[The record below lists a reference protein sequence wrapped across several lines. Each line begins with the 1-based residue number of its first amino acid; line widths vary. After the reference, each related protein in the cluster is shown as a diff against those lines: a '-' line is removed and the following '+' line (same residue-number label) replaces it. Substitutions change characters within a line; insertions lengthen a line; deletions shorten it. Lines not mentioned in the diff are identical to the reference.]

1 MAARGNL
8 SNERIVAAAIELL
21 DREGLDAFSMRGL
34 AAELGIASPTLYW
47 HVASRAELLNQV
59 ADRIVLQGRM
69 GPPNDG
75 EPWEEWLVRRARGYR
90 DALLAHRDAARI
102 VGGATQLSQ
111 SLPEFEHELAA
122 LVSVGFTPRHALQL
136 VTTASH
142 FTLGH
147 VLQIQGG
154 ATRDRSTPAP
164 DLTDQPTL
172 RDALHGAGG
181 SDEAFTAGLRIILAG
196 AAPLLDT

>member
-1 MAARGNL
+1 MAAKGDL
-8 SNERIVAAAIELL
+8 STERVVAAAMELL
-21 DREGLDAFSMRGL
+21 DRDGLDAFSMRGL
-34 AAELGIASPTLYW
+34 AAELGVASPTLYW

-59 ADRIVLQGRM
+59 ADRIVLQGQM
-69 GPPNDG
+69 GPPKDG
-75 EPWEEWLVRRARGYR
+75 EPWDAWLERRARGYR

-111 SLPEFEHELAA
+111 SLPEFENELAA
-122 LVSVGFTPRHALQL
+122 LVSLGFTPPQALQL

-147 VLQIQGG
+147 VLQMQGG
-154 ATRDRSTPAP
+154 TTRDRSALAP
-164 DLTDQPTL
+164 DMTHQPTL

-181 SDEAFTAGLRIILAG
+181 ADETFTAGLRIILAG
-196 AAPLLDT
+196 ASTQFDA